1 MSYQQITPSNAK
13 QILRVNN
20 MAMTAMCREIDGGAA
35 VSAWLIADVSRR
47 IADAEAV
54 LAAVEHAKRTKAA

>member
-1 MSYQQITPSNAK
+1 MSYQKIMPSNAK

-20 MAMTAMCREIDGGAA
+20 MAMTAICREIDGGSA
-35 VSAWLIADVSRR
+35 VSAWLIADVSKR

-54 LAAVEHAKRTKAA
+54 LAVEHAKRKKAA